1 MTTSFSFEKL
11 LFDKKDQKALLEQ
24 WRTCAEYGMTTKD
37 FCQKLANSQSS
48 SVRKIGEAGL
58 NAPGQGKTFT
68 EVLEGWLS
76 PVALSTLIIA
86 EKNGQLRHGLDIAL
100 NELEGGQNVMMK
112 LFAITAFPLLVFFGL
127 GTLGVYISGE
137 IIQTADLEGT
147 MATTVRDFVSGPG
160 LVFFTTL
167 MALGAIISLV
177 MPWWTGPA
185 RTMADNVWPFCDY
198 RYGVAGNLL
207 STLGHLSEAGISL
220 TGAIEEVRPHSNRY
234 LRYHLEEVKTNLET
248 ESNPGRAFDTGL
260 LLHDAQDNLNVVGD
274 IAPLTTLLN
283 KSAEQHKR
291 HLQKKMATMSLIVPK
306 VILLL
311 AIALLISLVGSAMGA
326 LFISIQL

>member
-1 MTTSFSFEKL
+1 
-11 LFDKKDQKALLEQ
+11 
-24 WRTCAEYGMTTKD
+24 
-37 FCQKLANSQSS
+37 
-48 SVRKIGEAGL
+48 
-58 NAPGQGKTFT
+58 
-68 EVLEGWLS
+68 
-76 PVALSTLIIA
+76 
-86 EKNGQLRHGLDIAL
+86 
-100 NELEGGQNVMMK
+100 MK
-112 LFAITAFPLLVFFGL
+112 PYLLVFLGL
-127 GTLGVYISGE
+127 GTLGVYISGD
-137 IIQTADLEGT
+137 IIETVSLEGT
-147 MATTVRDFVSGPG
+147 IATTVRDFVTGPG
-160 LVFFTTL
+160 FISFITL
-167 MALGAIISLV
+167 MALGVIIRLV
-177 MPWWTGPA
+177 MPLWTGPKRA
-185 RTMADNVWPFCDY
+185 MIDKVWPFCDY

-234 LRYHLEEVKTNLET
+234 LRYHLDEIKTNLET

-311 AIALLISLVGSAMGA
+311 AIVLLLSLVGSAMAA
-326 LFISIQL
+326 LFMSIKL